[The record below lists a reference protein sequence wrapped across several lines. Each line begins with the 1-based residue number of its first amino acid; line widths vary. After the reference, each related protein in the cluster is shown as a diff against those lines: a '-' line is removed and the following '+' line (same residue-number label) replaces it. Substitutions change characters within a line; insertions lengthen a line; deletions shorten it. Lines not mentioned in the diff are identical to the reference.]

1 MGIDLEK
8 RKRGRRKLTRRSKPA
23 SQNIYLNLLHQ
34 LYGFLARRTNSKFNK
49 VIAKRLVMSNNH
61 RPVVSLTRVALS
73 YNKRISQPTNNAN
86 NDNSQQFDAV
96 KLKLEMNAILSK
108 YVQDN
113 KLNWTQISDLTLKN
127 VVDLIVHKFPK
138 MCKPDNKMIML
149 PAGDPDG
156 WNAVKQKINSVG
168 IDGKVIE
175 ENAQNGYPELG
186 KWLQFQLVG
195 GKDKRVA
202 SWFYVCF
209 STLNDC

>member
-1 MGIDLEK
+1 M
-8 RKRGRRKLTRRSKPA
+8 
-23 SQNIYLNLLHQ
+23 
-34 LYGFLARRTNSKFNK
+34 
-49 VIAKRLVMSNNH
+49 
-61 RPVVSLTRVALS
+61 ALS
-73 YNKRISQPTNNAN
+73 AKPKESANNAN
-86 NDNSQQFDAV
+86 NDKSQKFDAF
-96 KLKLEMNAILSK
+96 KLKVDMRDILVE
-108 YVQDN
+108 YVKEN
-113 KLNWTQISDLTLKN
+113 ESNWTNISDLTLKN